1 MKRLNIAVCGLM
13 FAAATAMLVSCQDIV
28 TYNDGY
34 DDGMTSNG
42 VPSISAIYRADD
54 TEMTAP
60 LTGAAFEDM
69 IKLTGENLSHAK
81 KVMLNEITDRSGI
94 VERIAVGGV
103 YFELEPIVRRIG
115 GGFGRDVTSSA
126 QQAVPT
132 PCGIRSFDAEIRTV
146 QRSGFV
152 GTVSGS
158 NQFGSRPEAV
168 DVGSV
173 QVPKNTGCIAIRNT
187 DCLCS
192 ACTFPRENNRRV
204 IRSIFGYDNGHIL
217 FGQ

>member
-81 KVMLNEITDRSGI
+81 KVMLND
-94 VERIAVGGV
+94 VEVALSEVYATTHAV
-103 YFELEPIVRRIG
+103 YFPIPRTIPGEVNNKLYYETELGNTSVDFTVR
-115 GGFGRDVTSSA
+115 FPKSVSRDCIMSLPCR
-126 QQAVPT
+126 AVP
-132 PCGIRSFDAEIRTV
+132 S
-146 QRSGFV
+146 
-152 GTVSGS
+152 
-158 NQFGSRPEAV
+158 
-168 DVGSV
+168 
-173 QVPKNTGCIAIRNT
+173 K
-187 DCLCS
+187 
-192 ACTFPRENNRRV
+192 
-204 IRSIFGYDNGHIL
+204 
-217 FGQ
+217 